1 MEIWVFATS
10 NNIGKIITPLQLG
23 FFIVKTKADKKA
35 SDDLRQSAIGF
46 QKPYSL
52 KRWNQRSSIG
62 GNDIVVIIAVSVTI
76 ITIVTVY

>member
-35 SDDLRQSAIGF
+35 SDDLR
-46 QKPYSL
+46 
-52 KRWNQRSSIG
+52 
-62 GNDIVVIIAVSVTI
+62 
-76 ITIVTVY
+76 